1 MNSEILKKAVRL
13 GEELGQVFVATAD
26 TAGLPHVAAAGKISL
41 ESEDHVAV
49 MEWFCPGTV
58 TNLEANRSIGLVVW
72 DEKTDMGY
80 QLLGECEKVEEVG
93 MMDGYLP
100 GLEDQKPLPQVE
112 RKLIVRIEKITDFSH
127 APHSDV
133 EE

>member
-1 MNSEILKKAVRL
+1 MTLEILKKAVRL
-13 GEELGQVFVATAD
+13 GEELGHVLVATAD

-41 ESEDHVAV
+41 ESEDRVAV
-49 MEWFCPGTV
+49 MEWFCPRTV
-58 TNLEANRSIGLVVW
+58 ANVKVNRRVSVVVW
-72 DEKTDMGY
+72 NQKSDLGF
-80 QLLGECEKVEEVG
+80 QLLGKCEKVEEVG
-93 MMDGYLP
+93 MMNGYSP

-112 RKLIVRIEKITDFSH
+112 RKLIVRIEKITDFRH

>member
-13 GEELGQVFVATAD
+13 GEELGHVFVATAD

-41 ESEDHVAV
+41 ESEDRVAV
-49 MEWFCPGTV
+49 MEWFCPRTV
-58 TNLEANRSIGLVVW
+58 ANLKVNPRVSVVVW
-72 DEKTDMGY
+72 NQKSDMGF
-80 QLLGECEKVEEVG
+80 QLLGKCEKVEEVG
-93 MMDGYLP
+93 MMNGYSP

-112 RKLIVRIEKITDFSH
+112 RKLIVRIEKITDFRH